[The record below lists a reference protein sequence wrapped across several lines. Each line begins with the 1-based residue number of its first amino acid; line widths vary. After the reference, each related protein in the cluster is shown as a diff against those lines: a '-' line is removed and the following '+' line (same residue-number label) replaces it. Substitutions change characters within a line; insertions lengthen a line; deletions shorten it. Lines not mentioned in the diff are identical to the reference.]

1 MKVMF
6 GLASWSI
13 RLLKPRV
20 FVCFL
25 RFLYNSLF
33 SFLFCFC
40 FVLFCFHF
48 ARVEYRSRRRY
59 KPVCVQEPTP
69 TPTPH
74 SHLTLTTGPLTPVY
88 RTCPTTLNVIM
99 QIIKV
104 RLVQFWS
111 PTIKP
116 CIRRSFMIRI
126 KFKGRQIDIQALIVF
141 YMQ

>member
-1 MKVMF
+1 MF

-40 FVLFCFHF
+40 FVLFRF

-59 KPVCVQEPTP
+59 KPVCVQEPTPTP

>member
-20 FVCFL
+20 FCFYIIL
-25 RFLYNSLF
+25 SSFF
-33 SFLFCFC
+33 SFLFCFY
-40 FVLFCFHF
+40 FVLFCFVLHALSIDHEDVINQF
-48 ARVEYRSRRRY
+48 VFKS
-59 KPVCVQEPTP
+59 PPP
-69 TPTPH
+69 PPSPTPH
-74 SHLTLTTGPLTPVY
+74 SHLTRTTGPLTPVY
-88 RTCPTTLNVIM
+88 RTCSTTLNVIM
-99 QIIKV
+99 QMIKV

-111 PTIKP
+111 LTIKP